1 MRAGLNSVLVV
12 FAFAVSFSACKSDD
26 APDCLKQAGQDT
38 SELRSYSGSI
48 RELSI
53 DDAIDVEI
61 RTDLPGAIE
70 VEGPEYL
77 LNGIVTEQDGGALS
91 IRNENTCNWVRN
103 LGIRFKVIVHSS
115 QLESVHFK
123 GQGDVIFLDTLYSNH
138 FAFENRQGFGDV
150 LIRYVGDSLN
160 ITNHTGYANFI
171 VQGSSRAAAFFH
183 QGVGVFDA
191 SEYTSSAVYSNN
203 SSINQMY
210 VNPIGYFFAK
220 LTNKG
225 NTYYSGNP
233 NLIDQA
239 ISGSGRLIALPE

>member
-1 MRAGLNSVLVV
+1 MRTGLYSVLVF
-12 FAFAVSFSACKSDD
+12 FAFVVSFSSCRNDN
-26 APDCLKQAGQDT
+26 APDCLKQAGQNT
-38 SELRSYSGSI
+38 SERRAFSGSI
-48 RELSI
+48 QELSV

-61 RTDLPGAIE
+61 RTDLRGAIE

-77 LNGIVTEQDGGALS
+77 LNGIVTEQDGGILS

-103 LGIRFKVIVHSS
+103 LGIRFKVIIHAS
-115 QLESVHFK
+115 QLESMHFK
-123 GQGDVIFLDTLYSNH
+123 GQGDVIFLDTLYSHH
-138 FAFENRQGFGDV
+138 FAFENGQGFGDV

-160 ITNHTGYANFI
+160 ITNPAGYANFI
-171 VQGSSRAAAFFH
+171 VQGSSRAAAFYH
-183 QGVGVFDA
+183 QGLGVFDA
-191 SEYTSSAVYSNN
+191 SDYTSSAVYSNN

-233 NLIDQA
+233 DLIDQA